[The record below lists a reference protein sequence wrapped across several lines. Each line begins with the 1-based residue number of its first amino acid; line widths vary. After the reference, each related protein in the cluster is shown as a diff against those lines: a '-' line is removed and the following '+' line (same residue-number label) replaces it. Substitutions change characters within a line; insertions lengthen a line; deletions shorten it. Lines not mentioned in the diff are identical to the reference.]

1 MAFRETLRI
10 LRDNKYGFAHWALET
25 MAAFEQRMEDA
36 ARFLGLGDTTS
47 AQVSLEA
54 AEGHYCALADGAGLI
69 SAEHPYNERI
79 FGLYAEEPNWDIRPL
94 QQVVPKLRVR
104 YESLLDVG
112 FEVRKW
118 NDVADAQRR
127 MMDTLRL
134 ARQELDD
141 LRLMTYLNPQEEL
154 ETDEEEE
161 WVDEDDKERI
171 ELMKRE
177 LGLTDEVED
186 DGSS

>member
-1 MAFRETLRI
+1 
-10 LRDNKYGFAHWALET
+10 
-25 MAAFEQRMEDA
+25 
-36 ARFLGLGDTTS
+36 
-47 AQVSLEA
+47 
-54 AEGHYCALADGAGLI
+54 
-69 SAEHPYNERI
+69 
-79 FGLYAEEPNWDIRPL
+79 
-94 QQVVPKLRVR
+94 
-104 YESLLDVG
+104 
-112 FEVRKW
+112 
-118 NDVADAQRR
+118 VADAQRR

>member
-1 MAFRETLRI
+1 
-10 LRDNKYGFAHWALET
+10 
-25 MAAFEQRMEDA
+25 
-36 ARFLGLGDTTS
+36 
-47 AQVSLEA
+47 
-54 AEGHYCALADGAGLI
+54 
-69 SAEHPYNERI
+69 
-79 FGLYAEEPNWDIRPL
+79 
-94 QQVVPKLRVR
+94 
-104 YESLLDVG
+104 
-112 FEVRKW
+112 
-118 NDVADAQRR
+118 